1 MLEILPERFKVDVR
15 SGHLVGPIKRPSI
28 ESMNEVDPSEAIR
41 SSDIISLVYKMFNV
55 EERIDY
61 GGTILH
67 MLLAGIIANFNLAK
81 EEDITILRLQKYIE
95 DILIAENVISND
107 FTLIV
112 ARNDKSKMEK

>member
-1 MLEILPERFKVDVR
+1 MLEILPERLKVDVR

-41 SSDIISLVYKMFNV
+41 SSDIVPLVYKMFNV
-55 EERIDY
+55 EEHIDY

-67 MLLAGIIANFNLAK
+67 ILLAGIIANFNPAK
-81 EEDITILRLQKYIE
+81 EEDIAILKLLGHIE
-95 DILIAENVISND
+95 DVLIAEKVLSND

-112 ARNDKSKMEK
+112 ARNDKSKMEI